1 MWLADQFPV
10 QEIHVAEET
19 KVPVELNREEAPNP
33 SHNGELSG
41 WEEDNEE
48 VSVVEEDYKE
58 VSVVEEVSV
67 PEVIDKVPDESQLVV
82 ESQSKIEVPKKSY
95 AAIVSNH

>member
-19 KVPVELNREEAPNP
+19 KASIELTREEAPNP
-33 SHNGELSG
+33 SYNGELSG

-48 VSVVEEDYKE
+48 VSVEEDYKE
-58 VSVVEEVSV
+58 VPVVEEVSA
-67 PEVIDKVPDESQLVV
+67 PEVIGEVPEESQLVV
-82 ESQSKIEVPKKSY
+82 DLQPKIEEVLKKSY
-95 AAIVSNH
+95 ASIVSNH